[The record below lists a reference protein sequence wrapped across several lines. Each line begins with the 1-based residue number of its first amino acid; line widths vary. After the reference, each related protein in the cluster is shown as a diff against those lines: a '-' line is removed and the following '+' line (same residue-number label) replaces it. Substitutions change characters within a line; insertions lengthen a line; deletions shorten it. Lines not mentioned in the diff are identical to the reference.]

1 MSHATRPGS
10 IPTTLVL
17 PFRSS
22 PDSRRQ
28 EAPIAHSPVAG
39 HSKLPTPSPVSTAPQ
54 PLQEEEV
61 KNPPSSTIGSSAR
74 CPLPVARRLLQR
86 PARTVVKHRS
96 SIAAVQKI
104 ISDWFACASLSL
116 SSSVPVLSS
125 PVFFIL
131 FFSILFSTF
140 TDWRFALCWLLGL
153 PVKPLVTQSRP
164 SGVWLSID
172 IICKIMERDYGE
184 GGDIWPSRKC
194 QLSTRKGAARPQ
206 SMCGCTC
213 NFIVNRLYARPSVAL
228 IIYKQRL
235 HVNKHGSI
243 CHRPLDRDAIGPK
256 AKAIPYVGSEIQR
269 QTMSMIYLGI
279 PEENFFQKHT
289 EGIELYCSSN
299 VNDAELASQYVRK
312 LEVVIRRSTHELDLD
327 DESSIHMWVDRQKKS
342 IFFFDNYL
350 RH

>member
-104 ISDWFACASLSL
+104 ISDWFA
-116 SSSVPVLSS
+116 
-125 PVFFIL
+125 
-131 FFSILFSTF
+131 SIGAHL
-140 TDWRFALCWLLGL
+140 A
-153 PVKPLVTQSRP
+153 Q
-164 SGVWLSID
+164 
-172 IICKIMERDYGE
+172 KIMERDYGE